1 MTELMFTNIDE
12 RSPPWGAI
20 AMGDSKAVDT
30 VRLAVGALNKGDID
44 GYFDSFD
51 PSCQRWVAGF
61 DRPLSLTDVRD
72 GLQQL
77 QVAFE
82 GLRLDEDLLFGDDRF
97 ACARWR
103 TRGRHMND
111 FLGLAPA
118 GRSIEIETWEVYEI
132 GAGLVVATW
141 THGDVG
147 QLFRQIAAKE
157 TDVI

>member
-1 MTELMFTNIDE
+1 
-12 RSPPWGAI
+12 
-20 AMGDSKAVDT
+20 MGDSKAVDT
-30 VRLAVGALNKGDID
+30 VRLAVAALNKGDVD
-44 GYFDSFD
+44 GYLDSFD

-97 ACARWR
+97 TCARWR

-111 FLGLAPA
+111 FWG
-118 GRSIEIETWEVYEI
+118 
-132 GAGLVVATW
+132 
-141 THGDVG
+141 
-147 QLFRQIAAKE
+147 
-157 TDVI
+157 